1 MADRKQSS
9 EFLGGGPK
17 FNSVGRDTRG
27 ADGVEEPVV
36 VPIAPTGYRLRVVG
50 VAVAVLLLGVLLFYL
65 NGQNLGRTNVPP
77 SHGGRIVSPDT
88 DKPTSDPNLK

>member
-27 ADGVEEPVV
+27 ADGAEEPVV
-36 VPIAPTGYRLRVVG
+36 PVAPTGYWLRIAG
-50 VAVAVLLLGVLLFYL
+50 VAVAVLLLGALLFYL
-65 NGQNLGRTNVPP
+65 NGQNLGKTNVPP
-77 SHGGRIVSPDT
+77 GHGGRTVSPDT